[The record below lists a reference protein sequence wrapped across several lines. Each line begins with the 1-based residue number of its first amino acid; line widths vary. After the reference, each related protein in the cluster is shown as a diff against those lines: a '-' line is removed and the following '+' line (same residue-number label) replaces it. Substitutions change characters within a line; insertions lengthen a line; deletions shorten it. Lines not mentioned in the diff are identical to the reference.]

1 MNSPNSKQQSNMEVS
16 WKVLFIH
23 FCFLDLARVEEKMS
37 EEPIGQDLEILM
49 CQNIQLMVE
58 RLNFKNRL

>member
-1 MNSPNSKQQSNMEVS
+1 MEVS

-49 CQNIQLMVE
+49 CQNIQRMVE
-58 RLNFKNRL
+58 RLNFKNR